1 MIDDELAIL
10 LMIYIHLKMID
21 DDAHVLNPFI
31 DDLVWYLQMIDDDL
45 DRLFMMIY
53 LAQKYGYVFCKKLN
67 R

>member
-31 DDLVWYLQMIDDDL
+31 GDLV
-45 DRLFMMIY
+45 
-53 LAQKYGYVFCKKLN
+53 
-67 R
+67 